1 MQYRTIIQIVF
12 SIFAY
17 GNQTTTKMGLTINP
31 SDYKILVVDDNEFN
45 VHLMDI
51 LLTKEKYQIVKAFSG
66 KEALEKVHSD
76 NPDLIL
82 LDIMMPEMNGYEVMC
97 QLKADEKYRDIPIL
111 LLTAVSNPDDVV
123 KGFKLGASDYVTKP
137 FSKEELLIRINHQ
150 VALIAAKN
158 EIVKKNEELQQM
170 IDKINAKKS

>member
-1 MQYRTIIQIVF
+1 
-12 SIFAY
+12 
-17 GNQTTTKMGLTINP
+17 MGLTINP

-51 LLTKEKYQIVKAFSG
+51 LLTKEKYQIIKAFSG
-66 KEALEKVHSD
+66 KEALEKVRSE

-82 LDIMMPEMNGYEVMC
+82 LDIMMPDMNGYEVMAE
-97 QLKADEKYRDIPIL
+97 LKADEKYKELPIL
-111 LLTAVSNPDDVV
+111 LLTAVSSPDDIV

-158 EIVKKNEELQQM
+158 EIVKKNEELQKM
-170 IDKINAKKS
+170 LDKLDSSKKN

>member
-1 MQYRTIIQIVF
+1 
-12 SIFAY
+12 
-17 GNQTTTKMGLTINP
+17 MGLTINP

-82 LDIMMPEMNGYEVMC
+82 LDIMMPDMNGYEVMG
-97 QLKADEKYRDIPIL
+97 QLKADDNYKDIPIL
-111 LLTAVSNPDDVV
+111 LLTAVSNPDDIV

-170 IDKINAKKS
+170 IDKINAKK

>member
-1 MQYRTIIQIVF
+1 
-12 SIFAY
+12 
-17 GNQTTTKMGLTINP
+17 MGLTINP

-82 LDIMMPEMNGYEVMC
+82 LDIMMPEMNGYEVMG